1 MILDGQ
7 LCFTGGTP
15 LPNGGPSVA
24 QAITATATSTNIID
38 LALGQT
44 NTGPGLPLSAINVN
58 NAQPFRDLGIG
69 DDPAMKILVQCLTTF
84 TTGNGNFSVQFQGSP
99 DSGTGTAAGFVT
111 YYSTPLFTVAG
122 GFLVPG
128 ARLMDMDVPR
138 PPAGVAEPRFL
149 QLNFTNSG
157 TNFAT
162 ANVFGAIVLDRFDQV
177 YNALANQ
184 ISGGYPAGVVV
195 AN

>member
-7 LCFTGGTP
+7 LCFTGGTA
-15 LPNGGPSVA
+15 LPNGGPTVA

-44 NTGPGLPLSAINVN
+44 NTAGGLPLSAIQTN

-69 DDPAMKILVQCLTTF
+69 DDPAMKILVQCVTTF
-84 TTGNGNFSVQFQGSP
+84 TVGNGNFSVQFQGSP
-99 DSGTGTAAGFVT
+99 DSGTGTAGGFVT
-111 YYSTPLFTVAG
+111 YYSTPTFTVAG
-122 GFLVPG
+122 GFLIAG

-149 QLNFTNSG
+149 QLYFTNSG

-177 YNALANQ
+177 YNALVNST
-184 ISGGYPAGVVV
+184 SGGYPAGVVV